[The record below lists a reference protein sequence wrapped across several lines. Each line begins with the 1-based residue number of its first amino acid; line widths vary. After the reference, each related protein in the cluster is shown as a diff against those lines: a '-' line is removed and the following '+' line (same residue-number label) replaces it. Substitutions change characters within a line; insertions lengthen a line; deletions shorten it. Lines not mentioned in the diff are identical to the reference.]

1 MLIQKSQH
9 SQSNLNALNG
19 EREKSVKQMQGLQV
33 ELRNANIMIE
43 RLEGRIED
51 IQENQRGSND
61 NNQIG
66 VYQGERGASSGRVAN
81 RRSTLKK
88 GGSENNH

>member
-61 NNQIG
+61 NN
-66 VYQGERGASSGRVAN
+66 
-81 RRSTLKK
+81 
-88 GGSENNH
+88 

>member
-1 MLIQKSQH
+1 
-9 SQSNLNALNG
+9 
-19 EREKSVKQMQGLQV
+19 MQGLQV

-61 NNQIG
+61 NN
-66 VYQGERGASSGRVAN
+66 
-81 RRSTLKK
+81 
-88 GGSENNH
+88 